1 MYEKLKDKT
10 EKIDAN
16 FNLGKEL
23 FNYFFNTILTN
34 AEKIKLKSLKIYS
47 QFKAWN
53 NMNKKNNNIN
63 NININ
68 NKKNNI
74 QINNNTNKNEIN
86 NANNNS
92 NNNKETKNINNYT
105 INENHISI
113 VSEIENSNR
122 FLEKYTVEYTGDN
135 NDIYI
140 AMKKEKVEEEK
151 KSEEK
156 TKTKKNKIVKLSPE
170 VVKKINYK
178 EFFVK
183 DKVKKEQK
191 NNSNSPTNTTSSS
204 PSSNLTANNSGNPI
218 ISVQTDKKNGD
229 WILTSCHE
237 INISFINKK

>member
-1 MYEKLKDKT
+1 MKEEKVK
-10 EKIDAN
+10 EKMFIQN
-16 FNLGKEL
+16 N
-23 FNYFFNTILTN
+23 
-34 AEKIKLKSLKIYS
+34 KSLKLS
-47 QFKAWN
+47 PKG
-53 NMNKKNNNIN
+53 KKRIN
-63 NININ
+63 L
-68 NKKNNI
+68 
-74 QINNNTNKNEIN
+74 EFF
-86 NANNNS
+86 
-92 NNNKETKNINNYT
+92 ETDK
-105 INENHISI
+105 
-113 VSEIENSNR
+113 
-122 FLEKYTVEYTGDN
+122 
-135 NDIYI
+135 
-140 AMKKEKVEEEK
+140 EK